1 MLLSE
6 VFDQL
11 TYGELAQVN
20 IGGAESMGITKES
33 YPAMIAHV
41 NLGLTSLYKRFL
53 LKEGVMYITR
63 MPHLKTY
70 VLNSRYQE
78 GNRTVREPNQYIQ
91 ASNPAFM
98 DDILKVERV
107 YDELGVEHGLNDNGD
122 ERSITT
128 PTYNSIVIPDCSEVK
143 ELKLVYRANHPII
156 MNEDRDIDPSE
167 YEIELPYSHLEALLL
182 FIASRVYNPISAGNQ
197 FHEGNNFAGKYEQ
210 ACQLLEM
217 QNLRVDK
224 ASDNTRFIQNGWV

>member
-20 IGGAESMGITKES
+20 IGGAEGTGITTEN

-53 LKEGVMYITR
+53 IKEGVLHITR

-78 GNRTVREPNQYIQ
+78 GNRTVRETNQYIQ

-143 ELKLVYRANHPII
+143 ELKLSHHRLTERLFVQSQHRSLHP
-156 MNEDRDIDPSE
+156 
-167 YEIELPYSHLEALLL
+167 AL
-182 FIASRVYNPISAGNQ
+182 
-197 FHEGNNFAGKYEQ
+197 
-210 ACQLLEM
+210 
-217 QNLRVDK
+217 
-224 ASDNTRFIQNGWV
+224 